1 MMHDPL
7 NKMIMEEIGLTV
19 DKQNRVYD
27 QDTRQ
32 PILFKDKSMKYSSQ
46 HSVALSN
53 NDMVF
58 DPANNKG
65 LMGSLF
71 DYYTQ
76 KLEDEEGVYVAG
88 HFEESDENGRVAVNM
103 TVDDKQIKTNYY
115 TNNSLSYLEAIKAL
129 NGSNDLDLTGY
140 DSERKQQKPVTRR
153 KKKGV
158 LS

>member
-1 MMHDPL
+1 MMQDPL
-7 NKMIMEEIGLTV
+7 NKMIMQEIGLSV

-32 PILFKDKSMKYSSQ
+32 PILFKDKNMKFSSQ
-46 HSVALSN
+46 HNVALSG

-65 LMGSLF
+65 LMSSLF

-76 KLEDEEGVYVAG
+76 KLEDEEGVYVSG
-88 HFEESDENGRVAVNM
+88 HFEESTEDGKMAVTLMMNNN
-103 TVDDKQIKTNYY
+103 QIKTNSY
-115 TNNSLSYLEAIKAL
+115 TNNSLSYLEAIKRL
-129 NGSNDLDLTGY
+129 NGSQDTDLSEY
-140 DSERKQQKPVTRR
+140 DSDRKQKAPTKR

-158 LS
+158 LV

>member
-7 NKMIMEEIGLTV
+7 NKMIMEEIGLSV
-19 DKQNRVYD
+19 DKQNKVYD

-32 PILFKDKSMKYSSQ
+32 PLLFKDKNMKFSSQ
-46 HSVALSN
+46 HNVALSG

-65 LMGSLF
+65 LMSSLF

-76 KLEDEEGVYVAG
+76 KLEDEEGIYVSG
-88 HFEESDENGRVAVNM
+88 HFEESG
-103 TVDDKQIKTNYY
+103 DDGKMSVTLMIDNNQIKTNSYS
-115 TNNSLSYLEAIKAL
+115 NNSLSYLEAIKIL
-129 NGSNDLDLTGY
+129 NGSENTDLSQY
-140 DSERKQQKPVTRR
+140 DSVKQIKAPTRR
-153 KKKGV
+153 KKKGI

>member
-1 MMHDPL
+1 MHDPL

-32 PILFKDKSMKYSSQ
+32 PLLFKEKNMKFSSQ
-46 HSVALSN
+46 HNVALGN

-65 LMGSLF
+65 LMNSLF

-76 KLEDEEGVYVAG
+76 KLEDEEGVYVSG
-88 HFEESDENGRVAVNM
+88 HFEEANEDGKMAVNL
-103 TVDDKQIKTNYY
+103 TVNNKQVKTNYY
-115 TNNSLSYLEAIKAL
+115 TNNSLSYLEAIKVL
-129 NGSNDLDLTGY
+129 NGSDSLDLTEY
-140 DSERKQQKPVTRR
+140 DSDRKQKPTTKR
-153 KKKGV
+153 KKKGI